1 MQPSNHSNPQTINC
15 AFFFFLLLLD
25 LKNTI
30 DIIYDHKGQRLHPWK
45 LNAATTPHN
54 AFHEEQKLNAI
65 KIIPT
70 AK

>member
-15 AFFFFLLLLD
+15 AFFLLLLE

-65 KIIPT
+65 KIILT
-70 AK
+70 AE